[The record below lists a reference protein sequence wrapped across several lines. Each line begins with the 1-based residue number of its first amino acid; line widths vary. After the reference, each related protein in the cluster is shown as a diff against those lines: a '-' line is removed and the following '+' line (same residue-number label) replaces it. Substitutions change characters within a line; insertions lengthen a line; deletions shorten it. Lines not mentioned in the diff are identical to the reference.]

1 VARSE
6 FTGGLEDS
14 TSEDSSADAG
24 NSDEAASNAPAIEDF
39 PWESSPAQA
48 PWRSPEEVSNTRAAH
63 DDRFQHVDS
72 VAHPTSDS
80 AVRLDTTSVSA
91 PSAVDIGATESEHH
105 DRVARFEFT
114 GGLEDFTSEGSA
126 DSGNRDEAGSNASAI
141 EVFPWESSPDRA
153 PWRSP
158 EELGK
163 ARAAH
168 DDPFQHVDSVGH
180 PTGDSA
186 IEPELSTPT
195 TRPLLN
201 RYRSRTMAAA
211 ALLLLAAVS
220 SILVARPISFFRHG
234 NGSGVYT
241 SSPPAPATSAP
252 AAASADPPAKGS
264 PEPVSSGDA
273 DRSAGA
279 AGVPPPPDERATA
292 GAPRLHSDR
301 PVDTTAGRRENAPAR
316 DTQSL
321 KAPPVNQ
328 RSPATGSV
336 AEAKDA
342 PATPASAPVL
352 HATGPPRD
360 AAPIAAPPPS
370 IATPP
375 ERNTADRLAIAA
387 APPPAA
393 NTAAR
398 SEVPSVPAPST
409 DVVRTPAP
417 TSGSEAAA
425 PEVPLAAL
433 TERGGAAAEA
443 AAVEG
448 INTTLRR
455 LQAAYEQRD
464 ARLAKAVWP
473 TVNERALARAFEGLR
488 SQNVT
493 FDRCRMSVLS
503 VSADV
508 ECRGV
513 MSYVPR
519 VGSQDQRTESRQWR
533 FRVRKGDDQWLITN
547 AEAR

>member
-1 VARSE
+1 M
-6 FTGGLEDS
+6 
-14 TSEDSSADAG
+14 
-24 NSDEAASNAPAIEDF
+24 
-39 PWESSPAQA
+39 
-48 PWRSPEEVSNTRAAH
+48 
-63 DDRFQHVDS
+63 
-72 VAHPTSDS
+72 
-80 AVRLDTTSVSA
+80 
-91 PSAVDIGATESEHH
+91 
-105 DRVARFEFT
+105 ARFEFT
-114 GGLEDFTSEGSA
+114 DGLEDFISEEGSDSSATAKAAVLQANRSDEHSCEHDIDVAQLLLEIERFLDA
-126 DSGNRDEAGSNASAI
+126 DAGNRDEAGSNAPAI
-141 EVFPWESSPDRA
+141 EAFPSESSPARA

-158 EELGK
+158 EEVAK

-168 DDPFQHVDSVGH
+168 DDRVQQVDSLRH

-186 IEPELSTPT
+186 VGWDTAPVYAPSGVDIGATESELSTAA
-195 TRPLLN
+195 TRPPLY
-201 RYRSRTMAAA
+201 RYRWLTMAAA
-211 ALLLLAAVS
+211 ALLLLGSVTAIRVALAVN
-220 SILVARPISFFRHG
+220 FFRPAD
-234 NGSGVYT
+234 GSGVYT
-241 SSPPAPATSAP
+241 STPPEPATSAP
-252 AAASADPPAKGS
+252 AAA
-264 PEPVSSGDA
+264 
-273 DRSAGA
+273 
-279 AGVPPPPDERATA
+279 GVTPPPDERATT
-292 GAPRLHSDR
+292 GARRLSSDR

-336 AEAKDA
+336 AGAKDA
-342 PATPASAPVL
+342 PAKPAPAPAL

-375 ERNTADRLAIAA
+375 DRNAAAPLPIAA

-398 SEVPSVPAPST
+398 TEVPSVPAPST
-409 DVVRTPAP
+409 DTVRRPPP

-425 PEVPLAAL
+425 PEIPLAAL
-433 TERGGAAAEA
+433 TERGDAAAEA

-448 INTTLRR
+448 INATLRR
-455 LQAAYEQRD
+455 LQLAYEQRD

-488 SQNVT
+488 SQSVT
-493 FDRCRMSVLS
+493 FDRCRMTVLS

-513 MSYVPR
+513 MNYVPR
-519 VGSQDQRTESRQWR
+519 VGSQDQRTESRQWT